1 MARVLLIGLIQSIKG
16 RVGDKVFFVLNG
28 RHYVRQAPTK
38 MRNPN
43 TPRQRK
49 IRQGLAYFGK
59 NWNYLTDTEQ
69 CLWGQYAKMVRHS
82 MNPSTVQA
90 SGGLIENNKP
100 QYVTGIAAYNGIN
113 MLLYVCD
120 LQERRVPPLSKNKPP
135 TTNTNLGEVKTKI
148 STDGKIR
155 FKIWLPYE
163 YPEKCISQIWMM
175 KASKGCR
182 PYLAITSVVETTPK
196 EITIETVRVK
206 VREKM
211 RDVKLTSVAPCA
223 VRIQMR
229 TIAENGL
236 TSATSAVYRIRLERF

>member
-1 MARVLLIGLIQSIKG
+1 M
-16 RVGDKVFFVLNG
+16 F
-28 RHYVRQAPTK
+28 RHR
-38 MRNPN
+38 
-43 TPRQRK
+43 
-49 IRQGLAYFGK
+49 
-59 NWNYLTDTEQ
+59 
-69 CLWGQYAKMVRHS
+69 
-82 MNPSTVQA
+82 MNPSTVRA

-182 PYLAITSVVETTPK
+182 PYLALTSVVSTTPK
-196 EITIETVRVK
+196 EITIETVRGRIK
-206 VREKM
+206 GKT
-211 RDVKLTSVAPCA
+211 RDVKLTQATPGA
-223 VRIQMR
+223 VKLQMR

-236 TSATSAVYRIRLERF
+236 TSMPSAVHRIRLERF